1 MNSPASQLF
10 CFSPRTWQFLPLL
23 QHLQQSTTKG
33 IMKCGRGHHFDT
45 GKNLSLSRLFPTTIY
60 PTQWTLTWPMCMH
73 TFKEGT
79 SYQELPSMVGCI
91 ALCEHS
97 LKMAAQKMAAQDKV
111 LLIYRLT
118 QRRMDCIM
126 WHYTRSCF
134 LHIKYC
140 SQHQSLKLHSSCVQ
154 VCQQCIVRGWG

>member
-10 CFSPRTWQFLPLL
+10 CFSPRTWQFLPLH

-33 IMKCGRGHHFDT
+33 IMKCGHGHHFDT

-60 PTQWTLTWPMCMH
+60 PTQWILLNLWWPVCTH

-79 SYQELPSMVGCI
+79 SYQFKNRQVWYIGCI

-97 LKMAAQKMAAQDKV
+97 LKMAAKTKCYWSIGSLSGGWTV
-111 LLIYRLT
+111 LCDTMVMFSTHKILQSTSITCPCAEKALT
-118 QRRMDCIM
+118 
-126 WHYTRSCF
+126 SNF
-134 LHIKYC
+134 LN
-140 SQHQSLKLHSSCVQ
+140 
-154 VCQQCIVRGWG
+154 